1 MKEKNILR
9 YPPFNVDANV
19 IDSDDGRYYDDDGG
33 NSNEERFLASQ
44 DALKVTLLTE
54 SESVCN
60 KSEIELNW

>member
-33 NSNEERFLASQ
+33 NSKEERFFSVARR
-44 DALKVTLLTE
+44 
-54 SESVCN
+54 SESDVA
-60 KSEIELNW
+60 NWKWKCMQ